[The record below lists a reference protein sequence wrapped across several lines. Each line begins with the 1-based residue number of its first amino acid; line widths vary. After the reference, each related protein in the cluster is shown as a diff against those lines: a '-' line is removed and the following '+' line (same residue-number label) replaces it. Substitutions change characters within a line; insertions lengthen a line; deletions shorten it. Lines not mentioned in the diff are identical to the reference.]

1 VTAHQSPSMAGSS
14 NFSAKNA
21 SEIGQYSKQAKTFY
35 CSNHA
40 AMWEMIDL

>member
-1 VTAHQSPSMAGSS
+1 MVPKEWLVEFQC
-14 NFSAKNA
+14 KNA
-21 SEIGQYSKQAKTFY
+21 SEIGQHSKQAKTFY